1 MVRGQS
7 KEVIGKI
14 EKRVGVDLWAG
25 TAAAAVVLTQSMAF
39 GVALHEPYT
48 GGGALGA
55 LAGLVAAVWLSL
67 ASSLTGATSA
77 LISAPTGPTLVLL
90 GAIAGALSRA
100 GLEGLAV
107 LQALGVT
114 IILAGLLQVL
124 LGLSGGGRVIKL
136 VPVPV
141 IAGFMTGSGL
151 LMIAGQVDPF
161 TGGTWGRL
169 WQDQPLS
176 VAWAPV
182 LAAVVTIA
190 CMHLGSRLHLPVPAP
205 LLGLVA
211 GTAAFH
217 SFGVIVGA
225 VPEADWLVG
234 PLPGS
239 DTFVAAGW
247 WTLPA
252 GLPWGLML
260 ASAAAL
266 CMLASLDT
274 LLTCVIADTR
284 TGQRHDA
291 RRELV
296 GQGAGHVLCG
306 LSGAL
311 AGAGTTAATMVA
323 AKVGG
328 GRRAGFGCALVIACL
343 VLVFHDVTSWVP
355 MSVLAAI
362 VVHVAIGLLGL
373 DIFAWWRRR
382 RTRADAMVAL
392 LVTAVTVGFDL
403 MVAVGVGVLIMVVR
417 YMADQIGRPV
427 ILRRVTA
434 RTYRSQ
440 RDRSAR
446 ERAAL
451 DEHGDAVVLYE
462 LRGALFFGATD
473 RLFEEMEPDLN
484 AGRRIILSLRRV
496 TRVDLTGVRLLHQM
510 ARRVHESG
518 GELAF
523 ANVYRYIGLG
533 RNVRKALRRGN
544 PRDDGVRVRT
554 FQSSDVAFEQAE
566 NTLLTELGVREAG
579 SRDACT
585 LAESELCVRM
595 NEEEVRT
602 LTGFMRT
609 ETVGTGTVVYRAGEH
624 DGMLYVVGRGIVDI
638 RLRTGRKQYSRL
650 ARIGPGMV
658 FGGAGFNA
666 SGTHT
671 ASAIATEPC
680 EFHIL
685 ERASFERLTQ
695 AHPALALSLLDV
707 LVGELGR
714 RLRVA
719 HREIYQLNQF

>member
-1 MVRGQS
+1 MR
-7 KEVIGKI
+7 IGI
-14 EKRVGVDLWAG
+14 ELWAG
-25 TAAAAVVLTQSMAF
+25 AAAAAVVLTQSMAF

-48 GGGALGA
+48 GGSALGA
-55 LAGLVAAVWLSL
+55 LAGLVAAVWLCL

-77 LISAPTGPTLVLL
+77 LISAPTGPTFVLL

-100 GLEGLAV
+100 GLQGPEV
-107 LQALGVT
+107 LLALGVV
-114 IILAGLLQVL
+114 IVLAGLLQAIV
-124 LGLSGGGRVIKL
+124 GISGGGRVIKL
-136 VPVPV
+136 MPVPV
-141 IAGFMTGSGL
+141 IAGFMTGSGI
-151 LMIAGQVDPF
+151 LMIASQIDPF

-169 WQDQPLS
+169 WHDGPLS
-176 VAWAPV
+176 VAWAPL
-182 LAAVVTIA
+182 LAAAVAMA
-190 CMHLGSRLHLPVPAP
+190 CMYFGNRRLFPVPAP
-205 LLGLVA
+205 LLGLVS

-217 SFGVIVGA
+217 ALCA
-225 VPEADWLVG
+225 VAGDKPDAAWLVG
-234 PLPGS
+234 PLPDG
-239 DTFVAAGW
+239 DVFMATGL
-247 WTLPA
+247 WTLPGA
-252 GLPWGLML
+252 LPWGLML
-260 ASAAAL
+260 ASAVAL
-266 CMLASLDT
+266 CVLASLDT

-284 TGQRHDA
+284 TGRRHDA

-296 GQGAGHVLCG
+296 GQGAGQVLCG

-311 AGAGTTAATMVA
+311 AGAGTTAATLVA
-323 AKVGG
+323 AEAGG
-328 GRRAGFGCALVIACL
+328 GRRAGAGCAIVIICL

-355 MSVLAAI
+355 ISVLAAI

-373 DIFAWWRRR
+373 DILAWWRRR

-392 LVTAVTVGFDL
+392 LVTGVTVAFDL
-403 MVAVGVGVLIMVVR
+403 MVAVGAGVLIMIVR

-427 ILRRVTA
+427 ILRRVSA

-462 LRGALFFGATD
+462 LRGALFFGTTD

-496 TRVDLTGVRLLHQM
+496 TRVDLTGARLLHQM
-510 ARRVHESG
+510 ATRVHEKG
-518 GELAF
+518 GELSF
-523 ANVYRYIGLG
+523 ANVHRQIGLG
-533 RNVRKALRRGN
+533 RNVRKALRRVQ
-544 PRDDGVRVRT
+544 PRDDGIQVHT
-554 FQSSDVAFEQAE
+554 FQSSDVAFEGAE
-566 NTLLTELGVREAG
+566 NALLTALGVRG
-579 SRDACT
+579 SGSQGSCALSD
-585 LAESELCVRM
+585 SELCTRM

-602 LTGFMRT
+602 LSRFMCK
-609 ETVGTGTVVYRAGEH
+609 ESVGAGSAVYRAGERG
-624 DGMLYVVGRGIVDI
+624 GMLYVVGRGIVDI

-666 SGTHT
+666 PGAHT
-671 ASAIATEPC
+671 ASAVATEPC

-685 ERASFERLTQ
+685 ERASFEALAE
-695 AHPALALSLLDV
+695 AHPSLAMSLLDV

-719 HREIYQLNQF
+719 HLEIYQLNQF

>member
-1 MVRGQS
+1 MR
-7 KEVIGKI
+7 IGV
-14 EKRVGVDLWAG
+14 ELWAG
-25 TAAAAVVLTQSMAF
+25 AAAAAVVLTQSMAF

-55 LAGLVAAVWLSL
+55 LAGLVAAVWLCL

-77 LISAPTGPTLVLL
+77 LISAPTGPILVLL
-90 GAIAGALSRA
+90 GAIAGALSRT
-100 GLEGLAV
+100 GLQGPEV
-107 LQALGVT
+107 LQALGMVIVLT
-114 IILAGLLQVL
+114 GLLQAIV
-124 LGLSGGGRVIKL
+124 GISGGGRVIKL
-136 VPVPV
+136 MPVPV

-151 LMIAGQVDPF
+151 LMIAGQIDPF

-169 WQDQPLS
+169 WHDGELG
-176 VAWAPV
+176 VAWAPL
-182 LAAVVTIA
+182 LAAAVAMA
-190 CMHLGSRLHLPVPAP
+190 CMYFGSRRHFPVPAP

-217 SFGVIVGA
+217 ALCA
-225 VPEADWLVG
+225 VAGDKPDAAWLVG
-234 PLPGS
+234 PLPDG
-239 DTFVAAGW
+239 DVFMAAGMW
-247 WTLPA
+247 VLPDA
-252 GLPWGLML
+252 MPWGLVL
-260 ASAAAL
+260 ASAVAL
-266 CMLASLDT
+266 CVLASLDT

-284 TGQRHDA
+284 TGRRHDA

-311 AGAGTTAATMVA
+311 AGAGTTAATLVA
-323 AKVGG
+323 AEAGG
-328 GRRAGFGCALVIACL
+328 GRRAGAGCAIVITCL
-343 VLVFHDVTSWVP
+343 VLVFHDATSWVP
-355 MSVLAAI
+355 ISVLAAI

-373 DIFAWWRRR
+373 DILAWWRRR
-382 RTRADAMVAL
+382 RTRADALVAV
-392 LVTAVTVGFDL
+392 LVTVVTVAFDL
-403 MVAVGVGVLIMVVR
+403 MVAVGVGVLIMVIR
-417 YMADQIGRPV
+417 FMADQIGRPV

-462 LRGALFFGATD
+462 LRGALFFGTTD

-484 AGRRIILSLRRV
+484 VGRRIILSLRRV
-496 TRVDLTGVRLLHQM
+496 TRVDLTGSRLLHQM
-510 ARRVHESG
+510 ATRAHENG
-518 GELAF
+518 GELSF
-523 ANVYRYIGLG
+523 ANVHRQIGLG
-533 RNVRKALRRGN
+533 RNVRKALRRVQ
-544 PRDDGVRVRT
+544 PRDDGIQVRT
-554 FQSSDVAFEQAE
+554 FQSSDVAFEGAE
-566 NTLLTELGVREAG
+566 NALLTALGVRG
-579 SRDACT
+579 SGSQESCALSD
-585 LAESELCVRM
+585 SELCARM

-602 LTGFMRT
+602 LSRFMRK
-609 ETVGTGTVVYRAGEH
+609 ESVGAGSAVYRAGERG
-624 DGMLYVVGRGIVDI
+624 GMLYVVGRGIVDI

-666 SGTHT
+666 PGAHT
-671 ASAIATEPC
+671 ASAVATEPC

-685 ERASFERLTQ
+685 ERASFEALAE
-695 AHPALALSLLDV
+695 AHPSLAMSLLDV

-719 HREIYQLNQF
+719 HLEIYQLNQF